1 MTCDYMFTRSN
12 HNYIPS
18 VDAMAYARSLVCN
31 IPWLPITHF
40 ECNSAAAA
48 TNATVTNPEILL
60 SVMGN
65 WAYVHIC
72 IMIVLKEAGLI
83 ATNYK
88 LQLPSSWYNLFL
100 SKLRQ

>member
-1 MTCDYMFTRSN
+1 
-12 HNYIPS
+12 
-18 VDAMAYARSLVCN
+18 MAYARSLVCN

-72 IMIVLKEAGLI
+72 TYNDSFKRSWA
-83 ATNYK
+83 NSYK
-88 LQLPSSWYNLFL
+88 LQTATTL
-100 SKLRQ
+100 